1 MGICAEGKA
10 YLPHRYTILL
20 NCILRQY
27 QKPPFL
33 RLTGWLKGE
42 RPECGLHPLIHTL
55 LEFNVAQSVA
65 HSLCEIASGFV
76 ERVGGE
82 AGKVVIK

>member
-1 MGICAEGKA
+1 MV
-10 YLPHRYTILL
+10 PVSWHVHVRWH
-20 NCILRQY
+20 NWR
-27 QKPPFL
+27 
-33 RLTGWLKGE
+33 
-42 RPECGLHPLIHTL
+42 LHPLIHTL

>member
-1 MGICAEGKA
+1 MV
-10 YLPHRYTILL
+10 PVSWHVHVRWH
-20 NCILRQY
+20 NCR
-27 QKPPFL
+27 
-33 RLTGWLKGE
+33 
-42 RPECGLHPLIHTL
+42 LHPLIHTL

>member
-1 MGICAEGKA
+1 MDLAIRNKNS
-10 YLPHRYTILL
+10 P
-20 NCILRQY
+20 
-27 QKPPFL
+27 
-33 RLTGWLKGE
+33 RLQRKFA
-42 RPECGLHPLIHTL
+42 LHPLIHTL

>member
-1 MGICAEGKA
+1 MVLGEGRVPLVTRNVTSPRSVRKC
-10 YLPHRYTILL
+10 R
-20 NCILRQY
+20 
-27 QKPPFL
+27 
-33 RLTGWLKGE
+33 
-42 RPECGLHPLIHTL
+42 LHPLIHTL